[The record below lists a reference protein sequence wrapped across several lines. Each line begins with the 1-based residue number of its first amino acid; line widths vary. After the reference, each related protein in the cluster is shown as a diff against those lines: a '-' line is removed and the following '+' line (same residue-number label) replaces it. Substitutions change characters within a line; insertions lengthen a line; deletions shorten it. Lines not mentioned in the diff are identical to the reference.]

1 MTRVIESLLAR
12 PRARFDGTVVAGLV
26 SLLASGLL
34 IAGQAS
40 AGDVRGSV
48 RSTEEV
54 KAKNLDAV
62 RAPYW
67 QEWNG
72 FIDPKKATV
81 DYPREVSAV
90 LIGPVGSKDAITV
103 ALRDGT
109 LTPSTVVVPMGTTLR
124 IRNDD
129 DFAHEL
135 YVPGLKGFDAVETSP
150 GATRTIQMEQTGTFA
165 LQDRLAPYVHGSL
178 HVIAKLTQ
186 VANPGTGGDFAF
198 KDVPP
203 GNYTLKVFRA
213 DKEVSSEEIEVGSR
227 ELTLDAVSV
236 DAKPGK

>member
-1 MTRVIESLLAR
+1 MTRVIQ
-12 PRARFDGTVVAGLV
+12 GTVVAGLV
-26 SLLASGLL
+26 GLLASGLL
-34 IAGQAS
+34 LAGQVS
-40 AGDVRGSV
+40 AGDLRGSV
-48 RSTEEV
+48 RSSEDV

-109 LTPSTVVVPMGTTLR
+109 LTPSTIVVAIGSTLR

-150 GATRTIQMEQTGTFA
+150 GATRTIQMEQTGTFT
-165 LQDRLAPYVHGSL
+165 LRDKLAPYVRGSL

-186 VANPGTGGDFAF
+186 VANPSAGGDFAF
-198 KDVPP
+198 KEVPP

-213 DKEVSSEEIEVGSR
+213 DKEVSSEEIEVTSK
-227 ELTLDAVSV
+227 ELTLDAISV

>member
-1 MTRVIESLLAR
+1 MTRVIQCSLAR

-26 SLLASGLL
+26 GLLASGLL
-34 IAGQAS
+34 IASAVR

-54 KAKNLDAV
+54 KAKNLDVV

-72 FIDPKKATV
+72 FIDPKKAAV

-90 LIGPVGSKDAITV
+90 LIGPIASKDAITV

-109 LTPSTVVVPMGTTLR
+109 LTPSTIVVPIGSTLR

-165 LQDRLAPYVHGSL
+165 LRDKLAPYVRGNM

-186 VANPGTGGDFAF
+186 VANPSSSGDFSF
-198 KDVPP
+198 KEIPP

-213 DKEVSSEEIEVGSR
+213 DKEVSSEELEVTSR
-227 ELTLDAVSV
+227 ELVLDAVSV
-236 DAKPGK
+236 DVKPGK